1 MDYKIQVNL
10 VIVMGSINRFLF
22 IILVLLLVI
31 SNIFWAYVYFA
42 NMQCRNDAL
51 REGSTALA
59 IILAHAGALLKES
72 GSKGQDD
79 YLEVA
84 YMLVDHALLVAQTLD
99 KLSGSDGWIRMVV
112 NAVASL
118 HDLLANMHQG
128 RTVSKDKIIEIGNT
142 LGELAKALKN
152 MDIENIK
159 QYSQKLETL
168 AYTT

>member
-1 MDYKIQVNL
+1 
-10 VIVMGSINRFLF
+10 MGSINRFLI
-22 IILVLLLVI
+22 IILVLLLVF
-31 SNIFWAYVYFA
+31 SNLFWAYAYFA
-42 NMQCRNDAL
+42 SIQCRYDVL
-51 REGSTALA
+51 KEGSAVLAL
-59 IILAHAGALLKES
+59 ILAHAGALLEEA
-72 GSKGQDD
+72 GDKGKSE

-84 YMLVDHALLVAQTLD
+84 YMLIDHALLVAQTLN
-99 KLSGSDGWIRMVV
+99 KLSSISNNGWTRMVV

-118 HDLLANMHQG
+118 HDLLASMHQG